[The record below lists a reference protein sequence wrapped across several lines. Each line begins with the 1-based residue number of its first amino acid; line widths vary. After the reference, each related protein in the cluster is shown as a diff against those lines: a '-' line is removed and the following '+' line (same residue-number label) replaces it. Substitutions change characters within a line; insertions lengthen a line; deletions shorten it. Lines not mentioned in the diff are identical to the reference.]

1 MVFILLLNVIAPI
14 FNGSTA
20 LAAGQDIS
28 SRNVTKLTVSPTTIN
43 DGQNA
48 KVRVDF
54 DDKAGK
60 IENGDTIKVSWPT
73 SGDARIQ
80 GYNKTIP
87 LIVKGEE
94 VGQVVITTSGA
105 TITFNEKVDRLSD
118 VSGFA
123 EFEILG
129 RNLTETTGTDDKTVA
144 INSGNQ
150 STNLTIHKDATGTES
165 VFYYKTGDMQPDDT
179 NHVRWFLNINN
190 EQKPVVKDITIKDQI
205 QGGQQLDLSTLAI
218 QIQGTH
224 PGYYKGE
231 TAITAFE
238 KAIPGS
244 KVIVDATN
252 NTIDVFIPQGYAS
265 NNNFT
270 ISYKTKIMDE
280 KQKEFVNNSQ
290 AWYQEYGQP
299 EVSGQE
305 FNHTVQNISANAGIE
320 GTVKGELKILKQD
333 KDTQTPIQNVK
344 FKLTKADG
352 SVIKD
357 GQNEI
362 ELTTDAQGIA
372 NIKGL
377 SSGKYI
383 VKEVEAP
390 APYIFDKDKTY
401 PFELKDSDTEGYFT
415 TIDNEKAA
423 EKTKDVTAKKVWEGT
438 EQNHPTIY
446 FKLYQ
451 KVADGTE
458 TAVENADIKKLEN
471 GTTETTW
478 TNLPENDKDGKA
490 IDYVVKE
497 VDEQGKDTTPNGYT
511 KKEDGLTVTNTE
523 KPIEKTSIS
532 GEKKWDDN
540 NNQDGKRPDKVTI
553 NLLAND
559 KKIQTTEAS
568 EASNW
573 KYVFKDLPKQE
584 NSKDI
589 DYKVSEEPVEGYQST
604 VNGTTITN
612 KYTPE
617 TTKVDGVKIW
627 DDENDQDGK
636 RPNSVNVNLLAN
648 GKQVATKAVTKDTD
662 WKYEFKDLPKYENGQ
677 EIEYTVTEDHVADY
691 STTIDG
697 TKIINKY
704 TPGKTS
710 ATVTKHWEDKD
721 DQDGKRPGSIN
732 VELYANGEA
741 SGKTAQLNNANNW
754 TYTWENLAEKAQ
766 GKNITYTVKETTAVK
781 GYETTIND
789 EDFGNII
796 LTNKYT
802 PETTKVEGTK
812 VWDDENDQDGKRPNS
827 VNVNLLAN
835 GEPVGMK
842 EVTKDTDWKYEF
854 TNLPKYENGKAI
866 EYTVTEDHV
875 ANYST
880 TIDGTTITNKYTPGK
895 TSATVTKNW
904 DDKNNQDGK
913 RPASIEVELLA
924 DGKATGKTATLN
936 EDNNWSHSWQNLA
949 EKAQGKAI
957 TYTVKETTDVKG
969 YETTV
974 DNSDIGNLSIT
985 NRYTPETTKVEG
997 TKVWDD
1003 GDDQDGK
1010 RPDKVTVNLLANGET
1025 VDSKSIS
1032 KASDWK
1038 YAFTDLPKYENGKVI
1053 EYTVTEDHVADYSTT
1068 IDGTT
1073 ITNKYTPGKTSATV
1087 TKNWDDKANQ
1097 DGKRPES
1104 IEVEL
1109 MADGKV
1115 TGEKATLN
1123 EENNWTHTW
1132 QNLAEKS
1139 KGEKITYTVK
1149 ETTDVKGYET
1159 ILNNNDIGN
1168 LNITNK
1174 YTPETTKVAGE
1185 KIWDDKD
1192 NQDGKRPDNV
1202 TVNLLANGETVDSKE
1217 VSKGSDWKYEFT
1229 DLPKYENGKVIDYTV
1244 TEDHVADYSTTI
1256 DGTTITNKYTPGKTS
1271 ATVTKHWEDD
1281 DNQDGK
1287 RPKSIEVELMADG
1300 KATGEKATLSADN
1313 NWTHTW
1319 QDLAEKAQGKA
1330 IDYTVKEITELKDYD
1345 VKVDNADMG
1354 NFVITNK
1361 YNKPEEP
1368 NQPEKKPET
1377 KPSEPNTDKPNTDKP
1392 NTDKPNSG
1400 EPKQPDTPKASDKPA
1415 PEKHNFL
1422 SELPKTGTTIIKSWI
1437 TWVILALLA
1446 TGSYLVVRQRKQR

>member
-1 MVFILLLNVIAPI
+1 MNRNILRFMVFILLLNVIAPI

-20 LAAGQDIS
+20 LAARDIS
-28 SRNVTKLTVSPTTIN
+28 STNVTSLTVSPAQIN
-43 DGQNA
+43 DGD
-48 KVRVDF
+48 KTTVRVNF
-54 DDKAGK
+54 DDKGGK
-60 IENGDTIKVSWPT
+60 IQNGDVINVTWPT
-73 SGDARIQ
+73 SGDVKVQ
-80 GYNKTIP
+80 GFSKTVS
-87 LIVKGEE
+87 LTVK
-94 VGQVVITTSGA
+94 GQVVGQAVITPNGA
-105 TITFNEKVDRLSD
+105 TITFNENVDKLSD
-118 VSGFA
+118 VSGYA
-123 EFEILG
+123 EFDIQG
-129 RNLTETTGTDDKTVA
+129 RNLTATSGTDDKTAA
-144 INSGNQ
+144 ITSGGKTVDL
-150 STNLTIHKDATGTES
+150 SIHKGESGTES
-165 VFYYKTGDMQPDDT
+165 VFYYKTGDMLPEDT
-179 NHVRWFLNINN
+179 DHVRWFLNINN
-190 EQKPVVKDITIKDQI
+190 EKKAVTKPITIKDQI

-218 QIQGTH
+218 QVQGTH
-224 PGYYKGE
+224 PGYFTGE
-231 TAITAFE
+231 NAITNFE
-238 KAIPGS
+238 NAIPGA
-244 KVIVDATN
+244 KVSVDTN
-252 NTIDVFIPQGYAS
+252 KNTIDVYIPEGYAS

-270 ISYKTKIMDE
+270 LSYKTKITNE
-280 KQKEFVNNSQ
+280 KQKEFVNKSQ
-290 AWYQEYGQP
+290 AWYQEHGQP
-299 EVSGQE
+299 EVNGES
-305 FNHTVQNISANAGIE
+305 FDYTVQNISANAGIE

-333 KDTQTPIQNVK
+333 KETQAPIQNVK

-352 SVIKD
+352 TDVKP
-357 GQNEI
+357 GQKEI

-372 NIKGL
+372 NIKDL
-377 SSGKYI
+377 SSGSYV
-383 VKEVEAP
+383 VKEIEAP
-390 APYIFDKDKTY
+390 APYTFDKDKTY
-401 PFELKDSDTEGYFT
+401 PFELKDTDTEGYFT
-415 TIDNEKAA
+415 TIDNEKAV

-438 EQNHPTIY
+438 KQDHPTIY

-451 KVADGTE
+451 KAADGTE

-497 VDEQGKDTTPNGYT
+497 VDAQGKDATPDGYT

-523 KPIEKTSIS
+523 KPIEKIS
-532 GEKKWDDN
+532 VTGEKKWDDN

-573 KYVFKDLPKQE
+573 KYEFKDLPKQE
-584 NSKDI
+584 NGKDI

-617 TTKVDGVKIW
+617 TTKVDGVKVW

-677 EIEYTVTEDHVADY
+677 ELEYTVTEDHVADY

-741 SGKTAQLNNANNW
+741 
-754 TYTWENLAEKAQ
+754 
-766 GKNITYTVKETTAVK
+766 
-781 GYETTIND
+781 
-789 EDFGNII
+789 
-796 LTNKYT
+796 
-802 PETTKVEGTK
+802 
-812 VWDDENDQDGKRPNS
+812 
-827 VNVNLLAN
+827 
-835 GEPVGMK
+835 
-842 EVTKDTDWKYEF
+842 
-854 TNLPKYENGKAI
+854 
-866 EYTVTEDHV
+866 
-875 ANYST
+875 
-880 TIDGTTITNKYTPGK
+880 
-895 TSATVTKNW
+895 
-904 DDKNNQDGK
+904 
-913 RPASIEVELLA
+913 
-924 DGKATGKTATLN
+924 TGKTATLN

-957 TYTVKETTDVKG
+957 TYTVKEITDVKG

-985 NRYTPETTKVEG
+985 NKYTPETTKVEG

-1068 IDGTT
+1068 IDGT
-1073 ITNKYTPGKTSATV
+1073 
-1087 TKNWDDKANQ
+1087 
-1097 DGKRPES
+1097 
-1104 IEVEL
+1104 
-1109 MADGKV
+1109 
-1115 TGEKATLN
+1115 
-1123 EENNWTHTW
+1123 
-1132 QNLAEKS
+1132 
-1139 KGEKITYTVK
+1139 KI
-1149 ETTDVKGYET
+1149 
-1159 ILNNNDIGN
+1159 I
-1168 LNITNK
+1168 
-1174 YTPETTKVAGE
+1174 
-1185 KIWDDKD
+1185 
-1192 NQDGKRPDNV
+1192 
-1202 TVNLLANGETVDSKE
+1202 
-1217 VSKGSDWKYEFT
+1217 
-1229 DLPKYENGKVIDYTV
+1229 
-1244 TEDHVADYSTTI
+1244 
-1256 DGTTITNKYTPGKTS
+1256 NKYTPGKTS

-1281 DNQDGK
+1281 DNKDGK

-1377 KPSEPNTDKPNTDKP
+1377 KPSEPNA
-1392 NTDKPNSG
+1392 DKPNSG
-1400 EPKQPDTPKASDKPA
+1400 EPKQPDTPKASDKSA

-1422 SELPKTGTTIIKSWI
+1422 SELPKTGMTIIKSWI

-1446 TGSYLVVRQRKQR
+1446 AGSYLVVRQRKQR